1 MSSEKIH
8 VMNTVGPIVLELKV
22 DNGAVNVSVDPKAV
36 YGRVRVHTAAD
47 EGPVADAVNG
57 TEFSEYTFGLKVVV
71 PDDQVTG
78 GGITQVVTTGRGGR
92 STFNFGGNSVSFGGG
107 IVISGNNTS
116 SVVSTG
122 DDVWIGGRQV
132 VAGGRV
138 VAAEGTVV
146 GGAAGTITVDVI
158 LPVGSSLKV
167 DTVNAETTVRGDLKS
182 LRFDARNGSL
192 QAEGVGELEADTHN
206 GSLLVDRVDTE
217 LDATTHNGSVTIGAY
232 NGRRGSAS
240 THNGDVTVSATPAS
254 SGKLSA
260 RTHNGNIR
268 VRGAAHLDVRT
279 STHNGRVW

>member
-22 DNGAVNVSVDPKAV
+22 GNGAINVSVDPKAV
-36 YGRVRVHTAAD
+36 YGRVRVHTDATD
-47 EGPVADAVNG
+47 GPVADAVNG
-57 TEFSEYTFGLKVVV
+57 TQFDEYTFGLKVVV
-71 PDDQVTG
+71 PDDAMG
-78 GGITQVVTTGRGGR
+78 CSAIGITQIVTGRGGSR
-92 STFNFGGNSVSFGGG
+92 STFNFSGGG
-107 IVISGNNTS
+107 VVNTGTMVG
-116 SVVSTG
+116 SVVSNDG
-122 DDVWIGGRQV
+122 SDVWVGGRQV
-132 VAGGRV
+132 VKDGKV

-158 LPVGSSLKV
+158 LPAGSSLKV

-217 LDATTHNGSVTIGAY
+217 LEATTHNGSVTIGAY
-232 NGRRGSAS
+232 NGRRGSAA

-268 VRGAAHLDVRT
+268 VRGTAHLDVRT